1 MARRSGDIAKSH
13 DVVTGGHGDALLS
26 ACSPAR
32 WVAFRALTAIFS
44 GEELDALDAA
54 GTRSATLGLSD
65 ADRRLASA
73 IVLAVLRHKLTLE
86 SQIAQYV
93 RAPLE
98 RLDPRARVLLTM
110 VAAQRFLLARIPSY
124 AAVSDAVEA
133 ARAAGLAPHV
143 CRFINAVGRR
153 IAAQDQLVLPQA
165 PHTVRDLSVVC
176 SLPEWFVKR
185 ILDLYGRERAVGLLH
200 ALNDEPA
207 LSVRVNTLR
216 VSTDALL
223 ARWQEAGIRA
233 APSILLPEAL
243 VVDGPRDLA
252 MALVHESF
260 AQGFFYVQDEASQLV
275 AHVVAPQPG
284 ESILDL
290 CAAPGGKATHLAEL
304 GRGQVRVHATDRD
317 AARLEKVRENVARL
331 GTPNIEIRDFEQIE
345 EMSRRGVAAYDAVL
359 VDAPCSAVGTIR
371 RHPEVRWRVH
381 PCTIPALAQRQQA
394 LLELAARLVK
404 PSGRLIYATCSPLPE
419 ENARVLE
426 AFLAAHPDYAVAPP
440 PVELPPGVPAPSG
453 HPPVIST
460 WPNLPAVD
468 GFSIAVMRRE
478 PSD

>member
-1 MARRSGDIAKSH
+1 M
-13 DVVTGGHGDALLS
+13 
-26 ACSPAR
+26 
-32 WVAFRALTAIFS
+32 AIFA
-44 GEELDALDAA
+44 GEELDALDAVGKQSTA
-54 GTRSATLGLSD
+54 LGLSD

-98 RLDPRARVLLTM
+98 RLDPRARVLLAM
-110 VAAQRFLLARIPSY
+110 VAAQRFVLARIPSY

-133 ARAAGLAPHV
+133 ARAAGLDPHV

-153 IAAQDQLVLPQA
+153 IATQERLVLPVA
-165 PHTVRDLSVVC
+165 PHTVSDLSRVW
-176 SLPEWFVKR
+176 SQPEWLVKR
-185 ILDLYGRERAVGLLH
+185 FLDLYGCDGAVGLLR
-200 ALNDEPA
+200 ALNDDPA
-207 LSVRVNTLR
+207 LSVRVNTL
-216 VSTDALL
+216 SISPSALL
-223 ARWQEAGIRA
+223 CLWQEAGISA
-233 APSILLPEAL
+233 APSVLLPDAL
-243 VVDGPRDLA
+243 VVASPRDLA
-252 MALVHESF
+252 MALAHESF

-317 AARLEKVRENVARL
+317 AGRLEKVRENIARL
-331 GTPNIEIRDFEQIE
+331 GTPNIDILAFEQIE
-345 EMSRRGVAAYDAVL
+345 ELSGRGEGIYDAVL

-381 PCTIPALAQRQQA
+381 PRTIAALAQRQRQ
-394 LLELAARLVK
+394 LLDLAARLVK
-404 PSGRLIYATCSPLPE
+404 PRGRLIYATCSPLPE
-419 ENARVLE
+419 ENAGVLE

-440 PVELPPGVPAPSG
+440 HAELPPGVPAASG
-453 HPPVIST
+453 HPPAIST
-460 WPNLPAVD
+460 WPDLPALD
-468 GFSIAVMRRE
+468 GFSIAVMRRAS
-478 PSD
+478 SD